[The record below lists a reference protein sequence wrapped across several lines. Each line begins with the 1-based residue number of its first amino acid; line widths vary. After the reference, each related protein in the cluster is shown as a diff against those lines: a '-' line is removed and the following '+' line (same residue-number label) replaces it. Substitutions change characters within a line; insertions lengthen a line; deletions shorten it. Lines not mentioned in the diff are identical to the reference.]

1 VRDDG
6 ETPAKVLAPLW
17 ARKWLILAAALV
29 VAVAT
34 YVYYDRK
41 PPIYQSQTTVLLGTS
56 KLEEIMLGEVTPPSE
71 RILNN
76 QAALLMSARYSEA
89 VRQRLER
96 QGVRQIP
103 PFSVGVT
110 PGAESDFLSIEAR
123 SSSPEV
129 AAHAANALAR
139 ELISERNHDAR
150 SAYEAAARATREQA
164 SRVGG
169 SDLASTRERDQ
180 LLKRAVELE
189 TIGAV
194 SQPDARQVDLA
205 FPAAEP
211 QSPRPLRNA
220 VFGFVLGLS
229 LASGIVLLIARMDR
243 RIRSLSDLERLF
255 NRPILATIPRLR
267 RPLRPAVRGPEPA
280 DGVREPLR
288 RVLTTLQLDR
298 PDIHTERGPAR
309 EARRILITSAQ
320 SGEGKSVI
328 AANLALVARELGA
341 RAALID
347 ADRDAPT
354 LSRLLGVGAIPGL
367 SDVHAARVPIEDAW
381 QRVDVMTEREPV
393 AARTNGPATG
403 LAAPAG
409 EVMVLASGSRDAGS
423 VDTGGEAVSSVLNWG
438 DQRFDYAIIDSPP
451 PLAVSDALPLLSTVD
466 AVIVVARLGQTKV
479 AAAERLVELMERL
492 PTVPFVG
499 VIANE
504 VLDEERDA
512 FGFVSYPRSSR

>member
-1 VRDDG
+1 MPDHG

-17 ARKWLILAAALV
+17 SRKWLILVAALV

-34 YVYYDRK
+34 YAYYDRK
-41 PPIYQSQTTVLLGTS
+41 PPVYQAQTTVLLGTS
-56 KLEEIMLGEVTPPSE
+56 KLEEILLGEVTPPSE

-76 QAALLMSARYSEA
+76 QAALLMSAGYAEA

-96 QGVRQIP
+96 QGDRQVP
-103 PFSVGVT
+103 LFDVAVT
-110 PGAESDFLSIEAR
+110 PGAENDFLSIEAS

-129 AAHAANALAR
+129 AADAANALAR
-139 ELISERNHDAR
+139 ELISERNRDAR
-150 SAYEAAARATREQA
+150 SAYEAAAGATREQA
-164 SRVGG
+164 SRVGET
-169 SDLASTRERDQ
+169 DLASVRERDQ

-189 TIGAV
+189 TIAAV
-194 SQPDARQVDLA
+194 SGPDARQVDPAL
-205 FPAAEP
+205 PAAEP
-211 QSPRPLRNA
+211 QSPKPLRNA
-220 VFGFVLGLS
+220 VFGFVLGLT
-229 LASGIVLLIARMDR
+229 LASGVVLLVARMDR
-243 RIRSLSDLERLF
+243 RIRSLGDTERLF
-255 NRPILATIPRLR
+255 DRPIMAAIPRLR
-267 RPLRPAVRGPEPA
+267 RPVRLAVRGREPA

-298 PDIHTERGPAR
+298 PSTGTERGAGK

-347 ADRDAPT
+347 ADRDAPA
-354 LSRLLGVGAIPGL
+354 LSRLLGVGVIPGL
-367 SDVHAARVPIEDAW
+367 SDVHAERVPIEDAW
-381 QRVDVMTEREPV
+381 QRVEGMTEGEPV
-393 AARTNGPATG
+393 AVRTSGPPTH
-403 LAAPAG
+403 PEPDG
-409 EVMVLASGSRDAGS
+409 EVMVLASGSQDAAS
-423 VDTGGEAVSSVLNWG
+423 ASMGGEAVSSVLDWG
-438 DQRFDYAIIDSPP
+438 DQRFDYVIIDSPP
-451 PLAVSDALPLLSTVD
+451 PLAVSEALPLLSAVD

-499 VIANE
+499 VIAND
-504 VLDEERDA
+504 VLDEEKEA